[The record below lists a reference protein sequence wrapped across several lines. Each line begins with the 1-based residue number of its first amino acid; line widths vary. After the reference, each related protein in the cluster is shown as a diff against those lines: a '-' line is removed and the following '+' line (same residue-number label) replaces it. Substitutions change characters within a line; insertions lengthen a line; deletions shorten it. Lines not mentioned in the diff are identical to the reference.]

1 MILQGKVQFGA
12 RTNRH
17 RIFPSINAPF
27 YRDNYDLCLV
37 AEKKGEISW
46 KSFYKPFS
54 EETENRKTLVK
65 KSNFYYFPKTSLL
78 VT

>member
-1 MILQGKVQFGA
+1 MILQRKVQFGA

-37 AEKKGEISW
+37 AEKRW
-46 KSFYKPFS
+46 NFMKSFYKPFS